1 MMCDILL
8 ELKRFAYLT
17 LALTT
22 DLIVSDVFALF
33 TLDQDHVSVA
43 AHGTLF
49 RCCDI
54 VCALKMYILIRKV
67 KGLSIYH
74 IKVIHIH
81 F

>member
-33 TLDQDHVSVA
+33 ASDQGHVSVA
-43 AHGTLF
+43 AHGTHF
-49 RCCDI
+49 RFRDI
-54 VCALKMYILIRKV
+54 V
-67 KGLSIYH
+67 
-74 IKVIHIH
+74 
-81 F
+81 